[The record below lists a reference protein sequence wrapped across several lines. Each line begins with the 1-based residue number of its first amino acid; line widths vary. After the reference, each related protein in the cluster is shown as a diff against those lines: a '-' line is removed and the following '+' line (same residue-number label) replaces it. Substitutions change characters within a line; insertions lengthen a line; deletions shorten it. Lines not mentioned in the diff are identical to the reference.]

1 MKKVLITGVTGQDGA
16 YLSKLLLSKG
26 YKVFGTFRRVSTPN
40 FWRLQNLGI
49 FNKVNLIPADLL
61 DMGSLL
67 EALKVSEPDEV
78 YNLAAASYVATSF
91 EEAIGNSEIT
101 GLAVT
106 RFLEAIRHQNS
117 DIKFYQA
124 SSSEMYG
131 NNNFKLQNEKTPFL
145 PSSPYAA
152 AKLYAHSIANIYRQS
167 YNIFTCSGILFNHE
181 SPLRGMEFV
190 SRKIT
195 NSVAEISLGLKDKLI
210 LGNLKAERDWGF
222 AGEYMEAIHLMM
234 QQDKPDDFVII
245 RHDVDRMPYRALDM
259 AKLESKKGIKST
271 YYFRSKKH
279 TFKPKIIKEISSLGH
294 EIGYHYESLSDAKGD
309 MDLAFADF
317 EKNLN
322 RFLGKPQI
330 ELIDEFGTPDDIIHY
345 EGDNKILVFRTKKYQ
360 ITCER
365 KFEINNK
372 RIIAGFSSRNCF

>member
-49 FNKVNLIPADLL
+49 FNKINLIPADLL

-67 EALKVSEPDEV
+67 EALTVSEPDEV

-91 EEAIGNSEIT
+91 EEAVGNAEIT

-106 RFLEAIRHQNS
+106 KFLEAIRHQDSN
-117 DIKFYQA
+117 IKFYQA

-131 NNNFKLQNEKTPFL
+131 NNDFELQDEKTPFL

-152 AKLYAHSIANIYRQS
+152 AKLYAHSISNIYRQS
-167 YNIFTCSGILFNHE
+167 YDIFTCSGILFNHE

-195 NSVAEISLGLKDKLI
+195 NTVAEISLGLKKELV
-210 LGNLKAERDWGF
+210 LGNLEAKRDWGF
-222 AGEYMEAIHLMM
+222 AGEYMEAIHLML
-234 QQDKPDDFVII
+234 QQDKPDDYVIATGVSHSVTDFVKEAF
-245 RHDVDRMPYRALDM
+245 DLVGLNWKKYVKTDKKFYRPFEVKYL
-259 AKLESKKGIKST
+259 KGNPKKATKEL
-271 YYFRSKKH
+271 KW
-279 TFKPKIIKEISSLGH
+279 KPKITFKKLVKMMLDEDIKRWK
-294 EIGYHYESLSDAKGD
+294 D
-309 MDLAFADF
+309 
-317 EKNLN
+317 
-322 RFLGKPQI
+322 FLGGKAFPWDAPLYPS
-330 ELIDEFGTPDDIIHY
+330 ESTLITRLSKG
-345 EGDNKILVFRTKKYQ
+345 KIR
-360 ITCER
+360 
-365 KFEINNK
+365 
-372 RIIAGFSSRNCF
+372 

>member
-1 MKKVLITGVTGQDGA
+1 MKKALITGVTGQDGA

-131 NNNFKLQNEKTPFL
+131 NNDFELQDEKTPFL

-152 AKLYAHSIANIYRQS
+152 AKLYAHSISNIYRQS
-167 YNIFTCSGILFNHE
+167 YDIFACSGILFNHE

-195 NSVAEISLGLKDKLI
+195 NAVAEISLGLKKELV
-210 LGNLKAERDWGF
+210 LGNLEAKRDWGF

-234 QQDKPDDFVII
+234 QQNEPEDYVIATGISHSVTDFVKEAF
-245 RHDVDRMPYRALDM
+245 DLVGLNWKKYVKTDKKFYRPFEVKYL
-259 AKLESKKGIKST
+259 KGNPKKATKQL
-271 YYFRSKKH
+271 KW
-279 TFKPKIIKEISSLGH
+279 KPKITFKKLVKMMLDEDIKRWK
-294 EIGYHYESLSDAKGD
+294 D
-309 MDLAFADF
+309 
-317 EKNLN
+317 
-322 RFLGKPQI
+322 FLGGKAFPWDAPLYPS
-330 ELIDEFGTPDDIIHY
+330 ESTLITRLSKG
-345 EGDNKILVFRTKKYQ
+345 KIR
-360 ITCER
+360 
-365 KFEINNK
+365 
-372 RIIAGFSSRNCF
+372 

>member
-49 FNKVNLIPADLL
+49 FNKINLIPADLL

-67 EALKVSEPDEV
+67 EALTVSEPDEV

-91 EEAIGNSEIT
+91 EEAVGNAEIT

-106 RFLEAIRHQNS
+106 KFLEAIRHQDSN
-117 DIKFYQA
+117 IKFYQA

-131 NNNFKLQNEKTPFL
+131 NNDFELQDEKTPFL

-152 AKLYAHSIANIYRQS
+152 AKLYAHSISNIYRQS
-167 YNIFTCSGILFNHE
+167 YDIFACSGILFNHE

-195 NSVAEISLGLKDKLI
+195 NTVAEISLGLKKELV
-210 LGNLKAERDWGF
+210 LGNLEAKRDWGF
-222 AGEYMEAIHLMM
+222 AGEYMEAIYLMM
-234 QQDKPDDFVII
+234 QRNEPEDYVIATGISHSVTDFVKEAF
-245 RHDVDRMPYRALDM
+245 DLVGLNWKKYVKTDKKFYRPFEVKYL
-259 AKLESKKGIKST
+259 KGNPKKATKQL
-271 YYFRSKKH
+271 KW
-279 TFKPKIIKEISSLGH
+279 KPKITFKKLVKMMLDEDIKRWK
-294 EIGYHYESLSDAKGD
+294 D
-309 MDLAFADF
+309 
-317 EKNLN
+317 
-322 RFLGKPQI
+322 FLGGKAFPWDAPLYPS
-330 ELIDEFGTPDDIIHY
+330 ESTLITRLSKG
-345 EGDNKILVFRTKKYQ
+345 KIR
-360 ITCER
+360 
-365 KFEINNK
+365 
-372 RIIAGFSSRNCF
+372 

>member
-1 MKKVLITGVTGQDGA
+1 MKKALITGVTGQDGA

-49 FNKVNLIPADLL
+49 FNKINLIPADLL

-67 EALKVSEPDEV
+67 EALTVSEPDEV

-91 EEAIGNSEIT
+91 EEAVGNAEIT

-106 RFLEAIRHQNS
+106 KFLEAIRHQDSN
-117 DIKFYQA
+117 IKFYQA

-131 NNNFKLQNEKTPFL
+131 NNDFELQDEKTPFL

-152 AKLYAHSIANIYRQS
+152 AKLYAHSISNIYRQS
-167 YNIFTCSGILFNHE
+167 YDIFTCSGILFNHE

-195 NSVAEISLGLKDKLI
+195 NTVAEISLGLKKELV
-210 LGNLKAERDWGF
+210 LGNLEAKRDWGF

-234 QQDKPDDFVII
+234 QQNEPEDYVIATGISHSVTDFVKEAF
-245 RHDVDRMPYRALDM
+245 DLVGLNWKKYVKTDKKFYRPFEVKYL
-259 AKLESKKGIKST
+259 KGNPKKATKQL
-271 YYFRSKKH
+271 KW
-279 TFKPKIIKEISSLGH
+279 KPKITFKKLVKMMLDEDIKRWK
-294 EIGYHYESLSDAKGD
+294 D
-309 MDLAFADF
+309 
-317 EKNLN
+317 
-322 RFLGKPQI
+322 FLGGKAFPWDAPLYPS
-330 ELIDEFGTPDDIIHY
+330 ESTLITRLSKG
-345 EGDNKILVFRTKKYQ
+345 KIR
-360 ITCER
+360 
-365 KFEINNK
+365 
-372 RIIAGFSSRNCF
+372 

>member
-49 FNKVNLIPADLL
+49 FNKISLIPADLL

-67 EALKVSEPDEV
+67 EALTVSEPDEV

-91 EEAIGNSEIT
+91 EEAVGNAEIT

-106 RFLEAIRHQNS
+106 KFLEAIRHQDSN
-117 DIKFYQA
+117 IKFYQA

-131 NNNFKLQNEKTPFL
+131 NNDFELQDEKTPFL

-152 AKLYAHSIANIYRQS
+152 AKLYAHSISNIYRQS
-167 YNIFTCSGILFNHE
+167 YDIFACSGILFNHE

-195 NSVAEISLGLKDKLI
+195 NAVAEISLGLKKELV
-210 LGNLKAERDWGF
+210 LGNLEAKRDWGF
-222 AGEYMEAIHLMM
+222 AGEYMEAIHLML
-234 QQDKPDDFVII
+234 QQDKPDDYVIATGVSHSVTDFVKEAF
-245 RHDVDRMPYRALDM
+245 DLVGLNWKKYVKTDKKFYRPFEVKYL
-259 AKLESKKGIKST
+259 KGNPKKATKQL
-271 YYFRSKKH
+271 KW
-279 TFKPKIIKEISSLGH
+279 KPKITFKKLVKMMLDEDIKRWK
-294 EIGYHYESLSDAKGD
+294 D
-309 MDLAFADF
+309 
-317 EKNLN
+317 
-322 RFLGKPQI
+322 FLGGKAFPWDAPLYPS
-330 ELIDEFGTPDDIIHY
+330 ESTLITRLSKG
-345 EGDNKILVFRTKKYQ
+345 KIR
-360 ITCER
+360 
-365 KFEINNK
+365 
-372 RIIAGFSSRNCF
+372 

>member
-49 FNKVNLIPADLL
+49 FNKINLIPADLL

-67 EALKVSEPDEV
+67 EALTVSEPDEV

-91 EEAIGNSEIT
+91 EEAVGNAEIT

-106 RFLEAIRHQNS
+106 KFLEAIRHQDSN
-117 DIKFYQA
+117 IKFYQA

-131 NNNFKLQNEKTPFL
+131 NNDFELQDEKTPFL

-152 AKLYAHSIANIYRQS
+152 AKLYAHSISNIYRQS
-167 YNIFTCSGILFNHE
+167 YDIFTCSGILFNHE

-195 NSVAEISLGLKDKLI
+195 NAVAEISLGLKKELV
-210 LGNLKAERDWGF
+210 LGNLEAKRDWGF
-222 AGEYMEAIHLMM
+222 AGEYMEAIHLML
-234 QQDKPDDFVII
+234 QQDKPDDYVIATGVSHSVTDFVKEAF
-245 RHDVDRMPYRALDM
+245 DLVGLNWKKYVKTDKKFYRPFEVKYL
-259 AKLESKKGIKST
+259 KGNPKKATKQL
-271 YYFRSKKH
+271 KW
-279 TFKPKIIKEISSLGH
+279 KPKITFKKLVKMMLDEDIKRWK
-294 EIGYHYESLSDAKGD
+294 D
-309 MDLAFADF
+309 
-317 EKNLN
+317 
-322 RFLGKPQI
+322 FLGGKAFPWDAPLYPS
-330 ELIDEFGTPDDIIHY
+330 ESTLITRLSKG
-345 EGDNKILVFRTKKYQ
+345 KIR
-360 ITCER
+360 
-365 KFEINNK
+365 
-372 RIIAGFSSRNCF
+372 

>member
-49 FNKVNLIPADLL
+49 FNKINLIPADLL

-67 EALKVSEPDEV
+67 EALTVSEPDEV

-91 EEAIGNSEIT
+91 EEAVGNAEIT

-106 RFLEAIRHQNS
+106 KFLEAIRHQDSN
-117 DIKFYQA
+117 IKFYQA

-131 NNNFKLQNEKTPFL
+131 NNDFELQDEKTPFL

-152 AKLYAHSIANIYRQS
+152 AKLYAHSISNIYRQS
-167 YNIFTCSGILFNHE
+167 YDIFTCSGILFNHE

-195 NSVAEISLGLKDKLI
+195 NAVAEISLGLKKELV
-210 LGNLKAERDWGF
+210 LGNLEAKRDWGF
-222 AGEYMEAIHLMM
+222 AGEYMEAIHLMI
-234 QQDKPDDFVII
+234 QQNEPEDYVIATGISHSVTDFVKEAF
-245 RHDVDRMPYRALDM
+245 DLVGLNWKKYVKTDKKFYRPFEVKYL
-259 AKLESKKGIKST
+259 KGNPKKATKQL
-271 YYFRSKKH
+271 KW
-279 TFKPKIIKEISSLGH
+279 KPKITFKKLVKMMLDEDIKRWK
-294 EIGYHYESLSDAKGD
+294 D
-309 MDLAFADF
+309 
-317 EKNLN
+317 
-322 RFLGKPQI
+322 FLGGKAFPWDAPLYPS
-330 ELIDEFGTPDDIIHY
+330 ESTLITRLSKG
-345 EGDNKILVFRTKKYQ
+345 KIR
-360 ITCER
+360 
-365 KFEINNK
+365 
-372 RIIAGFSSRNCF
+372 

>member
-49 FNKVNLIPADLL
+49 FNKINLIPADLL

-67 EALKVSEPDEV
+67 EALTVSEPDEV

-91 EEAIGNSEIT
+91 EEAVGNAEIT

-106 RFLEAIRHQNS
+106 KFLEAIRHQDSN
-117 DIKFYQA
+117 IKFYQA

-131 NNNFKLQNEKTPFL
+131 NNDFELQDEKTPFL

-152 AKLYAHSIANIYRQS
+152 AKLYAHSISNIYRQS
-167 YNIFTCSGILFNHE
+167 YDIFTCSGILFNHE
-181 SPLRGMEFV
+181 SPLRGIEFV

-195 NSVAEISLGLKDKLI
+195 NAVAEISLGLKKELV
-210 LGNLKAERDWGF
+210 LGNLEAKRDWGF

-234 QQDKPDDFVII
+234 QQNEPEDYVIATGISHSVTDFVKEAF
-245 RHDVDRMPYRALDM
+245 DLVGLNWKKYVKTDKKFYRPFEVKYL
-259 AKLESKKGIKST
+259 KGNPKKATKQL
-271 YYFRSKKH
+271 KW
-279 TFKPKIIKEISSLGH
+279 KPKITFKKLVKMMLDEDIKRWK
-294 EIGYHYESLSDAKGD
+294 D
-309 MDLAFADF
+309 
-317 EKNLN
+317 
-322 RFLGKPQI
+322 FLGGKAFPWDAPLYPS
-330 ELIDEFGTPDDIIHY
+330 ESTLITRLSKG
-345 EGDNKILVFRTKKYQ
+345 KIR
-360 ITCER
+360 
-365 KFEINNK
+365 
-372 RIIAGFSSRNCF
+372 

>member
-67 EALKVSEPDEV
+67 EALTVSEPDEV

-91 EEAIGNSEIT
+91 EEAVGNAEIT

-106 RFLEAIRHQNS
+106 KFLEAIRHQDSN
-117 DIKFYQA
+117 IKFYQA

-131 NNNFKLQNEKTPFL
+131 NNDFELQDEKTPFL

-152 AKLYAHSIANIYRQS
+152 AKLYAHSISNIYRQS
-167 YNIFTCSGILFNHE
+167 YDIFACCGILFNHE

-195 NSVAEISLGLKDKLI
+195 NAVAEISLGLKKELV
-210 LGNLKAERDWGF
+210 LGNLEAKRDWGF

-234 QQDKPDDFVII
+234 QQNEPEDYVIATGISHSVTDFVKEAFDIVGLNWKKYVKTDKKFF
-245 RHDVDRMPYRALDM
+245 RPFEVKHL
-259 AKLESKKGIKST
+259 KGNSKKAAKQL
-271 YYFRSKKH
+271 KW
-279 TFKPKIIKEISSLGH
+279 KPKIT
-294 EIGYHYESLSDAKGD
+294 
-309 MDLAFADF
+309 F
-317 EKNLN
+317 EKLVKIMLDEDIKRWNDFLN
-322 RFLGKPQI
+322 GKAFPWDAPLYPS
-330 ELIDEFGTPDDIIHY
+330 ESMLITRLSKG
-345 EGDNKILVFRTKKYQ
+345 KIR
-360 ITCER
+360 
-365 KFEINNK
+365 
-372 RIIAGFSSRNCF
+372 

>member
-49 FNKVNLIPADLL
+49 FNKINLIPADLL

-67 EALKVSEPDEV
+67 EALTVSEPDEV

-91 EEAIGNSEIT
+91 EEAVGNAEIT

-106 RFLEAIRHQNS
+106 KFLEAIRHQDSN
-117 DIKFYQA
+117 IKFYQA

-131 NNNFKLQNEKTPFL
+131 NNDFELQDEKTPFL

-152 AKLYAHSIANIYRQS
+152 AKLYAHSISNIYRQS
-167 YNIFTCSGILFNHE
+167 YDIFACSGILFNHE

-195 NSVAEISLGLKDKLI
+195 NAVAEISLGLKKELV
-210 LGNLKAERDWGF
+210 LGNLEAKRDWGF

-234 QQDKPDDFVII
+234 QQNEPEDYVIATGISHSVTDFVKEAF
-245 RHDVDRMPYRALDM
+245 DLVGLNWKKYVKTDKKFYRPFEVKYL
-259 AKLESKKGIKST
+259 KGNPKKATKQL
-271 YYFRSKKH
+271 KW
-279 TFKPKIIKEISSLGH
+279 KPKITFKKLVKMMLDEDIKRWK
-294 EIGYHYESLSDAKGD
+294 D
-309 MDLAFADF
+309 
-317 EKNLN
+317 
-322 RFLGKPQI
+322 FLGGKAFPWDAPLYPS
-330 ELIDEFGTPDDIIHY
+330 ESTLITRLSKG
-345 EGDNKILVFRTKKYQ
+345 KIR
-360 ITCER
+360 
-365 KFEINNK
+365 
-372 RIIAGFSSRNCF
+372 

>member
-49 FNKVNLIPADLL
+49 FNKINLIPADLL

-67 EALKVSEPDEV
+67 EALTVSEPDEV

-91 EEAIGNSEIT
+91 EEAVGNAEIT

-106 RFLEAIRHQNS
+106 KFLEAIRHQDSN
-117 DIKFYQA
+117 IKFYQA

-131 NNNFKLQNEKTPFL
+131 NNDFELQDEKTPFL

-152 AKLYAHSIANIYRQS
+152 AKLYAHSISNIYRQS
-167 YNIFTCSGILFNHE
+167 YDIFTCSGILFNHE

-195 NSVAEISLGLKDKLI
+195 NAVAEISLGLKKELV
-210 LGNLKAERDWGF
+210 LGNLEAKRDWGF
-222 AGEYMEAIHLMM
+222 AGEYMEAIHLMI
-234 QQDKPDDFVII
+234 QQNEPEDYVIATGISHSVTDFVKEAFDLVGLNWKKYVKTDKKFF
-245 RHDVDRMPYRALDM
+245 RPFEVKHL
-259 AKLESKKGIKST
+259 KGNSKKAAKQL
-271 YYFRSKKH
+271 KW
-279 TFKPKIIKEISSLGH
+279 KPKIT
-294 EIGYHYESLSDAKGD
+294 
-309 MDLAFADF
+309 F
-317 EKNLN
+317 EKLVKIMLDEDIKRWNDFLN
-322 RFLGKPQI
+322 GKAFPWDAPLYPS
-330 ELIDEFGTPDDIIHY
+330 ESMLITRLSKG
-345 EGDNKILVFRTKKYQ
+345 KIR
-360 ITCER
+360 
-365 KFEINNK
+365 
-372 RIIAGFSSRNCF
+372 

>member
-49 FNKVNLIPADLL
+49 FNKISLIPADLL

-67 EALKVSEPDEV
+67 EALTVSEPDEV

-91 EEAIGNSEIT
+91 EEAVGNAEIT

-106 RFLEAIRHQNS
+106 KFLEAIRHQDSN
-117 DIKFYQA
+117 IKFYQA

-131 NNNFKLQNEKTPFL
+131 NNDFELQDEKTPFL

-152 AKLYAHSIANIYRQS
+152 AKLYAHSISNIYRQS
-167 YNIFTCSGILFNHE
+167 YDIFACSGILFNHE

-195 NSVAEISLGLKDKLI
+195 NAVAEISLGLKKELV
-210 LGNLKAERDWGF
+210 LGNLEAKRDWGF
-222 AGEYMEAIHLMM
+222 AGEYMEAIYLMM
-234 QQDKPDDFVII
+234 QRNEPEDYVIATGISHSVTDFVKEAF
-245 RHDVDRMPYRALDM
+245 DLVGLNWKKYVKTDKKFYRPFEVKYL
-259 AKLESKKGIKST
+259 KGNPKKATKEL
-271 YYFRSKKH
+271 KW
-279 TFKPKIIKEISSLGH
+279 KPKITFKKLVKMMLDEDIKRWK
-294 EIGYHYESLSDAKGD
+294 D
-309 MDLAFADF
+309 
-317 EKNLN
+317 
-322 RFLGKPQI
+322 FLGGKAFPWDAPLYPS
-330 ELIDEFGTPDDIIHY
+330 ESTLITRLSKG
-345 EGDNKILVFRTKKYQ
+345 KIR
-360 ITCER
+360 
-365 KFEINNK
+365 
-372 RIIAGFSSRNCF
+372 

>member
-49 FNKVNLIPADLL
+49 FDKINLIPADLL

-67 EALKVSEPDEV
+67 EALTVSEPDEV

-91 EEAIGNSEIT
+91 EEAVGNAEIT

-106 RFLEAIRHQNS
+106 KFLEAIRHQDSN
-117 DIKFYQA
+117 IKFYQA

-131 NNNFKLQNEKTPFL
+131 NNDFELQDEKTPFL

-152 AKLYAHSIANIYRQS
+152 AKLYAHSISNIYRQS
-167 YNIFTCSGILFNHE
+167 YDIFTCSGILFNHE

-195 NSVAEISLGLKDKLI
+195 NAVAEISLGLKKELV
-210 LGNLKAERDWGF
+210 LGNLEAKRDWGF

-234 QQDKPDDFVII
+234 QQNEPEDYVIATGISHSVTDFVKEAF
-245 RHDVDRMPYRALDM
+245 DLVGLNWKKYVKTDKKFYRPFEVKYL
-259 AKLESKKGIKST
+259 KGNPKKATKQL
-271 YYFRSKKH
+271 KW
-279 TFKPKIIKEISSLGH
+279 KPKITFKKLVKMMLDEDIKRWKDFLAGKAFPWDAPLYPS
-294 EIGYHYESLSDAKGD
+294 ESTLITRLSKG
-309 MDLAFADF
+309 
-317 EKNLN
+317 
-322 RFLGKPQI
+322 
-330 ELIDEFGTPDDIIHY
+330 
-345 EGDNKILVFRTKKYQ
+345 KIR
-360 ITCER
+360 
-365 KFEINNK
+365 
-372 RIIAGFSSRNCF
+372 

>member
-49 FNKVNLIPADLL
+49 FNKINLIPADLL

-67 EALKVSEPDEV
+67 EALTVSEPDEV

-91 EEAIGNSEIT
+91 EEAVGNAEIT

-106 RFLEAIRHQNS
+106 KFLEAIRHQDSN
-117 DIKFYQA
+117 IKFYQA

-131 NNNFKLQNEKTPFL
+131 NNDFELQDEKTPFL

-152 AKLYAHSIANIYRQS
+152 AKLYAHSISNIYRQS
-167 YNIFTCSGILFNHE
+167 YDIFACSGILFNHE

-195 NSVAEISLGLKDKLI
+195 NTVAEISLGLKKELV
-210 LGNLKAERDWGF
+210 LGNLEAKRDWGF

-234 QQDKPDDFVII
+234 QQNEPEDYVIATGISHSVTDFVKEAF
-245 RHDVDRMPYRALDM
+245 DLVGLNWKKYVKTDKKFYRPFEVKYL
-259 AKLESKKGIKST
+259 KGNPKKATKQL
-271 YYFRSKKH
+271 KW
-279 TFKPKIIKEISSLGH
+279 KPKITFKKLVKMMLDEDIKRWKDFLAGKAFPWDAPLYP
-294 EIGYHYESLSDAKGD
+294 GESTLITRLSKG
-309 MDLAFADF
+309 
-317 EKNLN
+317 
-322 RFLGKPQI
+322 
-330 ELIDEFGTPDDIIHY
+330 
-345 EGDNKILVFRTKKYQ
+345 KIR
-360 ITCER
+360 
-365 KFEINNK
+365 
-372 RIIAGFSSRNCF
+372 

>member
-49 FNKVNLIPADLL
+49 FNKINLIPADLL

-67 EALKVSEPDEV
+67 EALTVSEPDEV

-91 EEAIGNSEIT
+91 EEAVGNAEIT

-106 RFLEAIRHQNS
+106 KFLEAIRHQDSN
-117 DIKFYQA
+117 IKFYQA

-131 NNNFKLQNEKTPFL
+131 NNDFELQDEKTPFL

-152 AKLYAHSIANIYRQS
+152 AKLYAHSITNIYRQS
-167 YNIFTCSGILFNHE
+167 YDIFACSGILFNHE

-195 NSVAEISLGLKDKLI
+195 NAVAEISLGLKKELV
-210 LGNLKAERDWGF
+210 LGNLEAKRDWGF

-234 QQDKPDDFVII
+234 QQNEPEDYVIATGISHSVTDFVKEAF
-245 RHDVDRMPYRALDM
+245 DLVGLNWKKYVKTDKKFYRPFEVKYL
-259 AKLESKKGIKST
+259 KGNPKKATKQL
-271 YYFRSKKH
+271 KW
-279 TFKPKIIKEISSLGH
+279 KPKITFKKLVKMMLDEDIKRWK
-294 EIGYHYESLSDAKGD
+294 D
-309 MDLAFADF
+309 
-317 EKNLN
+317 
-322 RFLGKPQI
+322 FLGGKAFPWDAPLYPS
-330 ELIDEFGTPDDIIHY
+330 ESTLITRLSKG
-345 EGDNKILVFRTKKYQ
+345 KIR
-360 ITCER
+360 
-365 KFEINNK
+365 
-372 RIIAGFSSRNCF
+372 